1 MLAATVALA
10 LCVLLIAAGFAARI
24 MFSTTRF
31 KGPKGGKKDEGAPP
45 QRFST
50 SVGRNPYHLP

>member
-10 LCVLLIAAGFAARI
+10 LCIPLIGVVFAARI
-24 MFSTTRF
+24 MFFMNRF
-31 KGPKGGKKDEGAPP
+31 KGPKGGTKDKGGPP
-45 QRFST
+45 QRHST

>member
-10 LCVLLIAAGFAARI
+10 LCIPLIGVVFAARI
-24 MFSTTRF
+24 MYFMSRF
-31 KGPKGGKKDEGAPP
+31 KGPKGGKKDNRVPP
-45 QRFST
+45 QRSTT